1 MARSP
6 DPSPRA
12 HPAGEAPT
20 REAVPLDPVEEKAW
34 RALATALIR
43 VPRILEAELEDE
55 HHLTTAEYFVLVNLS
70 EEPAGALRMTDLA
83 ERGALSLS
91 GMSRVVDRLVRQGF
105 VERQKCESD
114 ARGSFAAL
122 TPAGLAKLQA
132 AYKTHLR
139 GVRRH
144 VMDHLAGIDL
154 ERFAEAM
161 GRLAG
166 GSAVGGSV
174 PCPGAPGAGVK
185 A

>member
-1 MARSP
+1 MA
-6 DPSPRA
+6 PSQKPNP
-12 HPAGEAPT
+12 PAP
-20 REAVPLDPVEEKAW
+20 AVAPLDPVEEAAW

-43 VPRILEAELEDE
+43 VPRVLEAELEAE
-55 HHLTTAEYFVLVNLS
+55 HHLNVTEYFVLVNLS
-70 EEPAGALRMTDLA
+70 EEPEGAVRMTDLA

-91 GMSRVVDRLVRQGF
+91 GMSRVVDRLVRQGY
-105 VERQKCESD
+105 VERRKCASD

-132 AYKTHLR
+132 AYGTHIR

-154 ERFAEAM
+154 ERFGEAM

-166 GSAVGGSV
+166 GPGGPGGSV
-174 PCPGAPGAGVK
+174 ACPGAPGQPGV
-185 A
+185 